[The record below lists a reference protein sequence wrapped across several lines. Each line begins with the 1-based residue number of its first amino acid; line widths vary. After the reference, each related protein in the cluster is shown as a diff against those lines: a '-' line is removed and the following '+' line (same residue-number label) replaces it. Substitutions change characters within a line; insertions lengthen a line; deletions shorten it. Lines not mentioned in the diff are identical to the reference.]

1 MNIAQYSPYAIAH
14 FDGVLMFDSIQA
26 GVMTIGITK
35 SPVVRFRVLAG
46 VQSHP
51 IWSLD
56 RLALTVYSYCDVA
69 KDMQL
74 TKTALQVSITA
85 SWVSTEQFSNLI
97 ATHVEWHTA
106 SNVRVAAQRILTD
119 MGNDGKRLWP
129 LTEMSLPIQERDNHT

>member
-1 MNIAQYSPYAIAH
+1 MNIAQYSPYAIAR

-26 GVMTIGITK
+26 GVMTIGLTK
-35 SPVVRFRVLAG
+35 SPILRFRVLAG

-51 IWSLD
+51 IWAVD
-56 RLALTVYSYCDVA
+56 RLALTIYSYCDVA
-69 KDMQL
+69 KDMGL
-74 TKTALQVSITA
+74 AKTALQVSITA

-106 SNVRVAAQRILTD
+106 SNVRAAAQRILTD

-129 LTEMSLPIQERDNHT
+129 LTEMSLPIQERDKHT